1 MPRFISTTNLGEQA
15 HWGTPHGPHSAGNPQ
30 FHAFHHPHL
39 APHVVPPPPPPPPH
53 ARGMGPL
60 FELEESDL
68 KILKNVYQNEDTV
81 AAAIETLYES
91 PREIQLKIFQ
101 TLDIINLTL
110 WILSQEPACLP
121 KVVSQDKSTG
131 GVAMTQNFARWASPV
146 LDDNARALFMTT
158 YGENGKSFIETLQGA
173 PYEIGVD
180 STLSAYLK
188 YIIATLGKQN
198 NEKN

>member
-1 MPRFISTTNLGEQA
+1 MPRFISIVNSGEQA
-15 HWGTPHGPHSAGNPQ
+15 HGGVPHGPHPVEMPQ
-30 FHAFHHPHL
+30 YHAFHHPHP
-39 APHVVPPPPPPPPH
+39 APHVVLPPPPH

-68 KILKNVYQNEDTV
+68 KILKDVYQNEDTV
-81 AAAIETLYES
+81 AAAMETLYES

-101 TLDIINLTL
+101 TLDIINLVL
-110 WILSQEPACLP
+110 GILNQETACLP
-121 KVVSQDKSTG
+121 KVLSQDKTTG
-131 GVAMTQNFARWASPV
+131 SVAMTQNFARWASPV

-180 STLSAYLK
+180 STLLAYLK
-188 YIIATLGKQN
+188 YLIATLCKQH
-198 NEKN
+198 NEEN